1 MDQVRLYEYKDF
13 RSSLN
18 ALYKRGGHFQ
28 KAAES
33 VFQIQ
38 SKATSG
44 FNPFEGLRHTKHG
57 ESRLRNCVKYDLAA
71 AARLITVQKSG
82 YCILLY
88 CSDHEDCDR
97 WLKTHAGLEPVV
109 DENCQVVITHV
120 SGLGADEPRVEGG
133 RGHSVG
139 ALYLLLGDALFER
152 LVAGLPRRLVRR
164 LEGLECTFSDSEV
177 WTIVAEV
184 ETPDHRLAISDV
196 FLLLRQDKAK
206 EAIQRAKLYLGES
219 MPLEE
224 WPERD
229 LPDVVDSD
237 VIRRIDPTSPVYGEA
252 LKRFMESS
260 RYRDW
265 MLFMHPA
272 QEEIASE
279 EMRGPSKLTGVS
291 GSGKTCVV
299 VQRAVQLARR
309 YPTER
314 VLILTLN
321 KALARLI
328 EQLVETCANE
338 KEVRRIT
345 VRSFFTLCRELIT
358 AFEPHNTKLYDE
370 VTWKTNEHID
380 EIWQEF
386 YRCELNNYDAQV
398 LQPVHDTL
406 LAQGWNPEKYIRDEF
421 DWIRSALPSQG
432 RARYLEMERS
442 GRSVRLPKPLRE
454 MVLQGLEG
462 WEQKMRDIGTIDALG
477 AAHAVVRHAH
487 RLKPMYRCILI
498 DEGQDFGNIE
508 LEIISKL
515 VTPADDDIFLCGDA
529 AQAVTTKYQSLK
541 SIGISIP
548 GARSY
553 ELFLN
558 YRNSRDVLEAA
569 YQVLYSNL
577 SDELIDREDF
587 RILDPKYSSFS
598 GSTPLILSAE
608 DLASEIAYAIHFC
621 KGLLSDKPMRKACIA
636 VCGFSLYEL
645 GKFGDSVGIPV
656 LDGRTDID
664 SGSLFLSDL
673 EQTKGFEFDVVCVL
687 NCVRGIL
694 PASSAPESERHRDLA
709 RFYVAMTRAKTDL
722 VLSWSGQLSP
732 FLSGCETYFLSSE
745 WSAYVTTKPESCGA
759 PRLLAQYRAEAAEN
773 RKWRKMT
780 GPQFLYTPAALGLDP
795 ELISKMRLLIDGQPM
810 RKARETIRWGSL
822 GTAVRDYR
830 KSAKVRALWGPSV
843 GKRFEQLIETLEGS
857 AGCEYT
863 IQEPHDHHGVGTRI

>member
-1 MDQVRLYEYKDF
+1 MTQVRLYEYKDF

-44 FNPFEGLRHTKHG
+44 LNPFEGLKQTKHG

-71 AARLITVQKSG
+71 AARLITIQRNG

-88 CSDHEDCDR
+88 CGDHEDCDR
-97 WLKTHAGLEPVV
+97 WLKTHAGFEPVV

-120 SGLGADEPRVEGG
+120 SGLGDDEPRVGG
-133 RGHSVG
+133 ALGHSVG
-139 ALYLLLGDALFER
+139 ALYLLLGDELFER
-152 LVAGLPRRLVRR
+152 LVAGLPRRVVRK
-164 LEGLECTFSDSEV
+164 LETLECTFSDNDI
-177 WTIVAEV
+177 WTIAGEV
-184 ETPDHRLAISDV
+184 ETPDHRIAVCDV
-196 FLLLRQDKAK
+196 FLLLRQDKSR
-206 EAIQRAKLYLGES
+206 EAIQRAKLYLGDS

-224 WPERD
+224 WPQQD
-229 LPDVVDSD
+229 LPDVVDSE
-237 VIRRIDPTSPVYGEA
+237 VIRKIDPTSPIYSEA

-265 MLFMHPA
+265 MLFMHPS
-272 QEEIASE
+272 QEEIVDE
-279 EMRGPSKLTGVS
+279 ELRGPSKLTGVS

-299 VQRAVQLARR
+299 VQRAVRLARR

-314 VLILTLN
+314 ILILTLN

-345 VRSFFTLCRELIT
+345 VRPLFTLCRELIA

-370 VTWKTNEHID
+370 VTWKTNEHVD

-398 LQPVHDTL
+398 LLPVHDSL
-406 LAQGWNPEKYIRDEF
+406 LTQGWNPEKYIRDEF
-421 DWIRSALPSQG
+421 DWIRSALPSTD

-442 GRSVRLPKPLRE
+442 GRSVRLPKQFRE
-454 MVLQGLEG
+454 MVLHGLEG
-462 WEQKMRDIGTIDALG
+462 WEQKMKDIGTIDSLG
-477 AAHAVVRHAH
+477 AAHVVLRHLH
-487 RLKPMYRCILI
+487 RLKPMYRCVLI
-498 DEGQDFGNIE
+498 DEGQDFGNVE
-508 LEIISKL
+508 LEIIGKL
-515 VTPADDDIFLCGDA
+515 VIPGDDDIFLCGDA

-541 SIGISIP
+541 AVGISIP
-548 GARSY
+548 GARSF

-558 YRNSRDVLEAA
+558 YRNSRDVLAAA
-569 YQVLYSNL
+569 YQVLYTNL

-608 DLASEIAYAIHFC
+608 DLESEIAYAIHFC
-621 KGLLSDKPMRKACIA
+621 KETLANRPLGKACIA

-645 GKFGDSVGIPV
+645 AKFGDSVHLPV

-673 EQTKGFEFDVVCVL
+673 EQTKGFEFDVVCVI
-687 NCVRGIL
+687 NCARGIL

-722 VLSWSGQLSP
+722 VLSWSGNVSA
-732 FLSGCETYFLSSE
+732 FLTGCESYFLSAS
-745 WSAYVTTKPESCGA
+745 WSTYVTAKPEAIGA
-759 PRLLAQYRAEAAEN
+759 PRRLAQYRTEAIEN

-780 GPQFLYTPAALGLDP
+780 AAQFLYTPAALGLDA
-795 ELISKMRLLIDGQPM
+795 ELLAKMRLLIDGQPM
-810 RKARETIRWGSL
+810 RRARETIRWGSL
-822 GTAVRDYR
+822 GSAIRDYR

-843 GKRFEQLIETLEGS
+843 GKLFEELIERLEAVPVHQRAAES
-857 AGCEYT
+857 HERQA
-863 IQEPHDHHGVGTRI
+863 VGA